1 MEEHFMQ
8 HIERLETKISDMSTS
23 LDVAKSE
30 RDHLADRLHQ
40 LESKKLSTKEHQQK
54 YLDNVRQC
62 CIELLSLNVGV
73 KQIEPVIKSVLCN
86 IAAMDV
92 DTLPAPSTLTNM
104 LVEMK
109 GIACQQLGEIL
120 SQEENVTLHSDGTS
134 KYGMHFMGFQM
145 STESSAYSLGLSEM
159 VTGSASQTLATF
171 KQIMGD
177 IELVAGT
184 GIGEKIVGHIK
195 NTMSD
200 RHIVQKNF
208 NSLLED
214 YRSQIL
220 PKVISNWDA
229 LYVQEQG
236 ELASLNNFFFV
247 ECMLLWGWQIQH
259 LRPSGGKVPT
269 SVIAMEGAK

>member
-1 MEEHFMQ
+1 
-8 HIERLETKISDMSTS
+8 
-23 LDVAKSE
+23 
-30 RDHLADRLHQ
+30 
-40 LESKKLSTKEHQQK
+40 
-54 YLDNVRQC
+54 
-62 CIELLSLNVGV
+62 
-73 KQIEPVIKSVLCN
+73 
-86 IAAMDV
+86 
-92 DTLPAPSTLTNM
+92 
-104 LVEMK
+104 
-109 GIACQQLGEIL
+109 
-120 SQEENVTLHSDGTS
+120 
-134 KYGMHFMGFQM
+134 M

-220 PKVISNWDA
+220 PKVVSNWDA
-229 LYVQEQG
+229 LSVQEQG
-236 ELASLNNFFFV
+236 ELASLNNFF
-247 ECMLLWGWQIQH
+247 LWNACYCGDGRYSIFDPPPVGKFPFQSLQW
-259 LRPSGGKVPT
+259 REPSRSWACT
-269 SVIAMEGAK
+269 S